1 MANKKSTKNTK
12 STKTSTST
20 KTSKSK
26 QSQPDT
32 VEKAVKKAYK
42 KNPKAVII
50 SIVAIVLVIAIAAAV
65 LYFGFPDT
73 WDEIVSIFNKD
84 GDNGGN
90 SFKPLVRGDGELL
103 VHMLDVGQGDCIYI
117 QLPDGKDMV
126 IDCANYNNSSAY
138 QKETF
143 DYLDAYI
150 TDDTVE
156 YLMLTHCDSD
166 HVYFMDD
173 LLDRYQV
180 DNLYMPNVLA
190 TPKNEELKNQIA
202 ELDTS
207 RFTDKDTID
216 SVTYAQFFIAALT
229 EPNCTIT
236 LNVDKDVVSFSVDFP
251 RTAIKGSEFTF
262 EAGRPD
268 TATYEKLRI
277 LRDFGVNRVS
287 INTQTTNDA
296 ILCEVGRNHTAHDYF
311 TAFETARRVGF
322 SVINTDLIAGLPGES
337 TESFRKS
344 LCDVLALRPENI
356 TVHAFTLKR
365 SSDYTVGGEK
375 ISVSDPTVAQM
386 IAFAEEKLHES
397 GYLPY
402 YMYRQKNTG
411 GNFENVGYANAKTAV
426 CRYNIDM
433 MEEFQTIL
441 ACGAGASSKLVGEDL
456 TAVQKLHNPK
466 YPYEYLKE
474 NAYMLKNRDELIR
487 FYRTVSS
494 PN

>member
-236 LNVDKDVVSFSVDFP
+236 LNVDKDASSNTIIIEETTYRLVFYCPTQEYYDDNNLNSAERKNAISPIGILEYNGRKIMLTGDSNEINEPLVMA
-251 RTAIKGSEFTF
+251 RTGKI
-262 EAGRPD
+262 D
-268 TATYEKLRI
+268 
-277 LRDFGVNRVS
+277 
-287 INTQTTNDA
+287 
-296 ILCEVGRNHTAHDYF
+296 
-311 TAFETARRVGF
+311 
-322 SVINTDLIAGLPGES
+322 
-337 TESFRKS
+337 
-344 LCDVLALRPENI
+344 CDVLKVGHHGSATSTSTEFLDCYTFEYALISCNASGNTFNHPRQVTLDRLAQHNI
-356 TVHAFTLKR
+356 
-365 SSDYTVGGEK
+365 
-375 ISVSDPTVAQM
+375 
-386 IAFAEEKLHES
+386 
-397 GYLPY
+397 
-402 YMYRQKNTG
+402 
-411 GNFENVGYANAKTAV
+411 NV
-426 CRYNIDM
+426 
-433 MEEFQTIL
+433 
-441 ACGAGASSKLVGEDL
+441 
-456 TAVQKLHNPK
+456 
-466 YPYEYLKE
+466 
-474 NAYMLKNRDELIR
+474 
-487 FYRTVSS
+487 YRTDNNGNIIVSVDKDGNIKITTEREWDQTKNLIGLTGTAES
-494 PN
+494 D